1 MLCRTSVVLFAY
13 HSRLTQKEMRRASV
27 SREVKGNIKVDN
39 GEAVCGDRRWME
51 VSQEH
56 VKYRVFISG
65 VEPSVSPA

>member
-1 MLCRTSVVLFAY
+1 
-13 HSRLTQKEMRRASV
+13 V

-51 VSQEH
+51 VSQED

-65 VEPSVSPA
+65 VEPSVSPTWIILLSQHGSTAGVCYVC